1 MQTDKSSRTVLILWS
16 IVMLGL
22 SLWLPAGYWTIDDGI
37 KSIAARRGEA
47 PWSSPIA
54 DDSLRAKLLNPADYP
69 VFVPPFAERVENGV
83 EPGFSPYARLLARIE
98 SVMSRRALMVTTT
111 LIALG
116 VGWTL
121 YGAGLAWGFL
131 LLPLTFY
138 GLVPWEHGLALCF
151 SSTALIAIFLKD
163 RASST
168 SAIFNGA
175 LLACATALRPEHG
188 LLLLAGIVFL
198 FLNQRGKE
206 GGLTTIAGIVSLGL
220 LFVIAGSDEMLRQS
234 LLNQATAVWSVTSRV
249 QAILDTVIAMG
260 PSILL
265 SMFMIAMLLLSLSV
279 MDKPNTPRLLSIIA
293 WGGVAMFVVV
303 AVRVVWNRSYP
314 PIEML
319 TTGSIAFAM
328 PWILWLFTKRE
339 AWKTKAMAYATAV
352 LVLGILLIPQS
363 AGVHWGPRL
372 LLFSAPLFLIALYQA
387 NLHLTKAFAAL
398 VVLSLAQSVHSGVVV
413 ASRYAESS
421 NHETRLRPHIGSPLI
436 TTSRSQA
443 IDLAG
448 LWDENEFFVASNPED
463 LKRLL
468 VEFYLLRRDSV
479 WLHQMPAES
488 LMFKTFPNNRPV
500 WPHQMSLINCGN
512 LYHSQ
517 WQAYKIV
524 MNRADLEWIP
534 LLEQAAGRA
543 IEAGDLKR
551 ALFLQDDVLRL
562 NPKRATAYS
571 NMALILARMGK
582 SAEAKRAVENALE
595 LDSTLIQ
602 ARDLARE
609 IQTLESGGAK

>member
-1 MQTDKSSRTVLILWS
+1 
-16 IVMLGL
+16 MLGL
-22 SLWLPAGYWTIDDGI
+22 SLWLPTGYWTIDDGI
-37 KSIAARRGEA
+37 KSIAARRGAA
-47 PWSSPIA
+47 PWSSPIV
-54 DDSLRAKLLNPADYP
+54 DDSLRAKLLNPADYS

-163 RASST
+163 RASPS
-168 SAIFNGA
+168 SAVFNGL

-206 GGLTTIAGIVSLGL
+206 GGLTTIAGAVGLGL
-220 LFVIAGSDEMLRQS
+220 LFMIAGADEMLRQS
-234 LLNQATAVWSVTSRV
+234 LLNQATTVWTVTNRV

-265 SMFMIAMLLLSLSV
+265 SIFMIVLLLLALSV
-279 MDKPNTPRLLSIIA
+279 MDKLNAPRLLSIIA

-319 TTGSIAFAM
+319 NTGSIAFAM
-328 PWILWLFTKRE
+328 PWMLWLFMKRE

-352 LVLGILLIPQS
+352 LVFGILLMPQS

-387 NLHLTKAFAAL
+387 KLHLTKAFAAL

-421 NHETRLRPHIGSPLI
+421 DHETRLRPLVGSPLI
-436 TTSRSQA
+436 TTTRAQA

-448 LWDENEFFVASNPED
+448 LWDENEFFVANNPED

-488 LMFKTFPNNRPV
+488 LMFKSFPNNRPV
-500 WPHQMSLINCGN
+500 WPHQMSLINCGT
-512 LYHSQ
+512 LYRSQ
-517 WQAYKIV
+517 WQSYKIV
-524 MNRADLEWIP
+524 MNRADVEWIP
-534 LLEQAAGRA
+534 LLEQSAGRA
-543 IEAGDLKR
+543 MEAGDLKR

-582 SAEAKRAVENALE
+582 TVEAKRALENALE
-595 LDSTLIQ
+595 LDSTLTQ
-602 ARDLARE
+602 AQDLARE
-609 IQTLESGGAK
+609 IQKLESGGAK